1 MAGAQTRCE
10 QRKIYCSTWRIDPS
24 PSTVL
29 VPMAVPKVL
38 AALNLARQMTTVVL
52 EPASIKWSFRRPLLA
67 RRARDKD
74 AVRHR
79 VVNERR
85 LPKPPKSQHWV
96 SKHLMVHAKEALVS
110 IAVCII
116 YIYLVR
122 TNADF

>member
-1 MAGAQTRCE
+1 M
-10 QRKIYCSTWRIDPS
+10 
-24 PSTVL
+24 
-29 VPMAVPKVL
+29 PMAVPKVL

-85 LPKPPKSQHWV
+85 RPKPPKSQHWV
-96 SKHLMVHAKEALVS
+96 WKHFMVCAKETLVNV
-110 IAVCII
+110 AVCRIFEANDD
-116 YIYLVR
+116 VD
-122 TNADF
+122 NATF

>member
-1 MAGAQTRCE
+1 M
-10 QRKIYCSTWRIDPS
+10 
-24 PSTVL
+24 TV
-29 VPMAVPKVL
+29 AKEVL
-38 AALNLARQMTTVVL
+38 ATLSLARQMSTAVM
-52 EPASIKWSFRRPLLA
+52 EPASIKLVVPAAPPRPS
-67 RRARDKD
+67 ARDKD

-85 LPKPPKSQHWV
+85 IPKPPKSQHWV